1 MKIEKLYSDY
11 DEYYDEK
18 LYSTGNDE
26 LDDLLERAF
35 CDGYEYAQ
43 REFGSI
49 SEGIKKFVGTRPK
62 ELKSKIAQGAS
73 QWRKGSAAVREG
85 YAKAGDIYRKA
96 GNAVEEA
103 GKYGS
108 KVSNAIYNRGSKYAT
123 LANKDLRDLKA
134 GALKAQRRTRDIMN
148 S

>member
-18 LYSTGNDE
+18 LYSTGDDE
-26 LDDLLERAF
+26 LDELLERAF
-35 CDGYEYAQ
+35 CEGYEYAQ
-43 REFGSI
+43 REFGKI
-49 SEGIKKFVGTRPK
+49 GEGIKNFIGTRPK
-62 ELKSKIAQGAS
+62 ELKSKIAKGAS

>member
-1 MKIEKLYSDY
+1 M
-11 DEYYDEK
+11 
-18 LYSTGNDE
+18 
-26 LDDLLERAF
+26 
-35 CDGYEYAQ
+35 
-43 REFGSI
+43 
-49 SEGIKKFVGTRPK
+49 
-62 ELKSKIAQGAS
+62 
-73 QWRKGSAAVREG
+73 
-85 YAKAGDIYRKA
+85 
-96 GNAVEEA
+96 EEA